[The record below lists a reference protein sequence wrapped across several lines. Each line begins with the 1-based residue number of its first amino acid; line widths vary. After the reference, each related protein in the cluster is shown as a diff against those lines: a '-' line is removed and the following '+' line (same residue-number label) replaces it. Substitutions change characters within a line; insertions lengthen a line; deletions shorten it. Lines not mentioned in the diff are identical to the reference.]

1 MMIKFMKAYAWRRSL
16 KAAAG
21 VFLLVLPALG
31 CGYRFA
37 PAGEKIGQDIHKV
50 YVGAF
55 TNNTAEANIEAT
67 FRNAFIDRFIDG
79 RRFKIVNDEA
89 QADALLKGDIK
100 TLVTSHLAYRGGGNR
115 AVEKRITVT
124 LSLTLEARGEKKI
137 LWREENFSQWED
149 YAFDGRN
156 SNAEQAGRKNALV
169 KLANDTAEKA
179 YRIMISD
186 F

>member
-16 KAAAG
+16 KVAAG
-21 VFLLVLPALG
+21 VFFLVLPALG

-100 TLVTSHLAYRGGGNR
+100 TLVTSHLAYRGDDNR
-115 AVEKRITVT
+115 AAEKRITVT
-124 LSLTLEARGEKKI
+124 LSLILEARDDKKV
-137 LWREENFSQWED
+137 LWRGEDFSQWGD

-156 SNAEQAGRKNALV
+156 LNTEQAGKKNALV
-169 KLANDTAEKA
+169 KLANDAAERA
-179 YRIMISD
+179 YRIMLSD